1 MTEYQRQRK
10 LLRDYLSRQRRKGKP
25 VNVTLPKLVKNPT
38 QKSVER
44 LQKAREKAKEQAR
57 KQRQRE
63 KTKPRK
69 TQQEPTPVT
78 PSFPDDDYFVDSR
91 TGEVRKRYR
100 YEELDYDEGTFYV
113 DPSTGELKHAII
125 DGHVVL
131 PSENVA
137 RHILDTYAYSQFG
150 GTFSPNKVALQGF
163 FDTLTNEFGEDA
175 VSDALR
181 KASADGVQITKAIL
195 YSGEEAESYMDSI
208 LDYIDEAG
216 EDTKESYRELFG
228 DIEQWNTDE
237 DRELFESRYRG

>member
-25 VNVTLPKLVKNPT
+25 VNITLPKLVKNPT
-38 QKSVER
+38 QKSIER

-63 KTKPRK
+63 KSKPRK
-69 TQQEPTPVT
+69 TQHEPTKVT
-78 PSFPDDDYFVDSR
+78 PSFPDDDYFVDST

-100 YEELDYDEGTFYV
+100 YEQLDYDEGRFYV
-113 DPSTGELKHAII
+113 DPKTGELKHAII

-131 PSENVA
+131 PSENIA

-150 GTFSPNKVALQGF
+150 GNFSPNKVALQGF

-181 KASADGVQITKAIL
+181 KASADGIEITRAIL

-208 LDYIDEAG
+208 LNYIDEAG

-237 DRELFESRYRG
+237 DRELFEGRYRG